1 MKLFTRNKLSRKKQG
16 QNKNHKAFIKLCDL
30 DFDPPAARSAL
41 IAMNK
46 IRVKHLAQDAEVTA
60 PTIYQTC
67 YGIRRNKTAQTILS
81 QALGI
86 PVPLLFPDTYKEN
99 AND

>member
-16 QNKNHKAFIKLCDL
+16 QNRNHKAFIELCGL

-46 IRVKHLAQDAEVTA
+46 IRVKHLALDAEVTA

-67 YGIRRNKTAQTILS
+67 YGIRRNKAAQTILS

-86 PVPLLFPDTYKEN
+86 PVPLLFPDTYQEG
-99 AND
+99 AHD